1 MKHSERAKQGTTSAI
16 KARLSFL
23 QNTLKEREKTVK
35 KIKSY
40 AKYNLPGYKTTLSR
54 ELAGIT
60 KLKKDLSNLKVLI
73 RRRQRLGQIFR
84 VL

>member
-1 MKHSERAKQGTTSAI
+1 MKHSERAKKGTTNEI

-35 KIKSY
+35 QIRSY
-40 AKYNLPGYKTTLSR
+40 EKYNLPGYKTTLSR
-54 ELAGIT
+54 ELTGVRKI
-60 KLKKDLSNLKVLI
+60 KKDISNLKVLI
-73 RRRQRLGQIFR
+73 RKRQKLGQIFK